1 MNGLADTPAE
11 VVVSGAVIHTFG
23 PDRRTVEAL
32 GIADGLVVDAGS
44 LEAVTRNAGPQ
55 TDHLVIEAEAILPGF
70 FDTHMHFEKVAT
82 EIEMLQLTDVRS
94 VAEIFDLIRS
104 AAHDTAPRD
113 WIQSFGDDNAWH
125 ERQLA
130 EKRLPTR
137 AELDAAAPDHPVY
150 LYRGWDAAAL
160 NSLAVDALKQAL
172 AGDPGW
178 DSERGH
184 LHSRLARSLQ
194 EGLPANT
201 NQLEVLGR
209 ASRKL
214 LAYGITSIVDPGL
227 PARFDDT
234 WRLYEQTK
242 ARKSV
247 HQRLYVM
254 DRLDHHVPFSAE
266 LERIQTSEVDR
277 RLDSTT
283 LHAWGLKLLL
293 DGEFDNAWM
302 ADGQPQR
309 VAPTKRYTS
318 DEIET
323 ALRLCAER
331 EWPICFHVMGGGAI
345 GAVIDSVRSS
355 GGATTFRRN
364 QVTLAH
370 AFLPSEQNIRDCAEL
385 GIGIS
390 VQPLLAYVFENE
402 MLEAWGEVAHKA
414 NPYRSMI
421 ELGADVA
428 GGSDVLP
435 CEPFRGAAV
444 AVTRRSRL
452 GTTFG
457 VEQALPPHEALSL
470 FTGRAG
476 TYVQQPQLGTLEI
489 GAPADFTAWP
499 HNPLELTAENWPP
512 LRPTLTAIGGKTVW
526 SDDQQT
532 AQLTPGKGNA
542 PQ

>member
-1 MNGLADTPAE
+1 VSALAETPAE
-11 VVVSGAVIHTFG
+11 LIVSGAMIHTFD
-23 PDRRTVEAL
+23 PDHRTVEAL
-32 GIADGLVVDAGS
+32 GIADGLVVDAGA
-44 LEAVTRNAGPQ
+44 LESVTRNAGPRA
-55 TDHLVIEAEAILPGF
+55 DRLVIEAEAILPGF
-70 FDTHMHFEKVAT
+70 CDTHMHFEKVAT
-82 EIEMLQLTDVRS
+82 ELDMLQLTDLHS
-94 VAEIFDLIRS
+94 VAEILELIRS
-104 AAHDTAPRD
+104 ATQETAPGE

-125 ERQLA
+125 EHQLA

-160 NSLAVDALKQAL
+160 NSLASDALSGVL
-172 AGDPGW
+172 AAEPGW
-178 DSERGH
+178 DSEGGH

-194 EGLPANT
+194 EELPAAT
-201 NQLEVLGR
+201 NEPEVLER
-209 ASRKL
+209 ASQKL
-214 LAYGITSIVDPGL
+214 LAFGITSIVDPGL
-227 PARFDDT
+227 PARFDET
-234 WRLYEQTK
+234 WRLYEKTK
-242 ARKSV
+242 ARLQV
-247 HQRLYVM
+247 PQRLYLM
-254 DRLDHHVPFSAE
+254 DRLDHRAPFSAE
-266 LERIQTSEVDR
+266 LRRVQTSDLDR

-283 LHAWGLKLLL
+283 QHAWGLKLLL

-309 VAPTKRYTS
+309 AAPTKRYTT

-323 ALRLCAER
+323 ALRLCAQR
-331 EWPICFHVMGGGAI
+331 QWPICFHVMGGGAI
-345 GAVIDSVRSS
+345 GAAIDSVRRV

-402 MLEAWGEVAHKA
+402 MLEAWGEVANQA

-435 CEPFRGAAV
+435 CEPIRGAAV

-452 GTTFG
+452 GSTFG
-457 VEQALPPHEALSL
+457 VEQALSPQEALSL

-476 TYVQQPQLGTLEI
+476 TYVQHPQLGTLGV

-499 HNPLELTAENWPP
+499 RNPLELAAENWSL
-512 LRPTLTAIGGKTVW
+512 LRPTLTAIGGTTVW
-526 SDDQQT
+526 SDDQQ
-532 AQLTPGKGNA
+532 AVQLTPGKGNA